1 MSEPGADILAF
12 AATTAD
18 ETFVLREDEF
28 RLLYERTSRA
38 LWLYLWRLTRDGH
51 VADDLLQETY
61 YRFLRT
67 PGTYESERHER
78 NTLYRIAT
86 NLVRDARRRARPLV
100 ISIEEP
106 ANAALAGT
114 DDAVHAAGD
123 RTDVQRALAQLKE
136 RDQQLLWLAY
146 AEGSTHK
153 EIAASLGLRTGSVKT
168 LLFRARQRLAA
179 LLPRAAA
186 AARRAG
192 GDA

>member
-1 MSEPGADILAF
+1 MSEPGAHILAF
-12 AATTAD
+12 TASTAD

-28 RLLYERTSRA
+28 RLLYERTSRP

-100 ISIEEP
+100 VSIEDP
-106 ANAALAGT
+106 AGAALAGA

-123 RTDVQRALAQLKE
+123 RADVQRALAQLKE

-146 AEGSTHK
+146 AEGSSHK
-153 EIAASLGLRTGSVKT
+153 EIAASLGLRAGSVKT

-179 LLPRAAA
+179 LLPRS
-186 AARRAG
+186 AARGTG